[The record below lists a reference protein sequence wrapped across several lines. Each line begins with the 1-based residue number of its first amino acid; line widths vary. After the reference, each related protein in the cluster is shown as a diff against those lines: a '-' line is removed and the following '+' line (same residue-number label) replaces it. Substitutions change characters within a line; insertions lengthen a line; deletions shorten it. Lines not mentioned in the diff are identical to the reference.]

1 LQASK
6 QASKQYANIRAI
18 SWINMK
24 IKGDIMRNIKGKL
37 AILLLGFTG
46 FVNVAN
52 AALNDLGNGL
62 VNDTSLNIT
71 WMKDA
76 NLVKTSC
83 DANNALWQAF
93 DPSTLPAAQ
102 QSGRTKAQICT
113 ANGTL
118 NWFEAEAW
126 MSVLNAQNYLGYND
140 WRQPSTTQ
148 PDASCES
155 QVPAGGG
162 NPAQGFGY
170 NCTGSEL
177 GNLFNVSL
185 NNPNDAGTGA
195 TGGTVGTG
203 CFVGT
208 GGTAPADCFQTVG
221 PFSNAQSFAYW
232 SGVEYAPVTTDA
244 WDFNTRYGF
253 QNYFGKGNDGLF
265 VWPVR
270 SGQSVVAPV
279 TPQNV
284 PSLSIWGLGIMSLLL
299 AFVARRKAR

>member
-1 LQASK
+1 MRKSNNRLLSK
-6 QASKQYANIRAI
+6 IGVI
-18 SWINMK
+18 FFGCI
-24 IKGDIMRNIKGKL
+24 
-37 AILLLGFTG
+37 GFI
-46 FVNVAN
+46 NVAN

-62 VNDTSLNIT
+62 VDDTSLIIT

-93 DPSTLPAAQ
+93 DPSALPAAE

-126 MSVLNAQNYLGYND
+126 MAVLNAQNYLGYSD

-177 GNLFNVSL
+177 GHLFNVSL
-185 NNPNDAGTGA
+185 GNSNHAGTGT
-195 TGGTVGTG
+195 TGGTLGTG
-203 CFVGT
+203 CYAGT
-208 GGTAPADCFQTVG
+208 LGTAPADCFQTVG

-232 SGVEYAPVTTDA
+232 SGVEYAPVTSSA
-244 WDFNTRYGF
+244 WGF
-253 QNYFGKGNDGLF
+253 GTNFGHQDDIGKGVLLY

-284 PSLSIWGLGIMSLLL
+284 PTLSIWGLGIMSLLL

>member
-1 LQASK
+1 
-6 QASKQYANIRAI
+6 
-18 SWINMK
+18 M
-24 IKGDIMRNIKGKL
+24 
-37 AILLLGFTG
+37 
-46 FVNVAN
+46 AN
-52 AALNDLGNGL
+52 AALTDLGNGL
-62 VNDTSLNIT
+62 VNDTTLNIT

-93 DPSTLPAAQ
+93 NPTALPAAQ
-102 QSGRTKAQICT
+102 LSCNTKVQICT
-113 ANGTL
+113 ANVTL

-126 MSVLNAQNYLGYND
+126 IAVLNAQNYLGYND

-155 QVPAGGG
+155 QFPAGGG
-162 NPAQGFGY
+162 NPAQGFDY

-195 TGGTVGTG
+195 TGGTLGTG

-208 GGTAPADCFQTVG
+208 SGTAPADCFTTVG

-232 SGVEYAPVTTDA
+232 SGTEFAPDTTLA
-244 WDFNTRYGF
+244 WLFSTSYGV
-253 QNYFGKGNDGLF
+253 QTSGDKDNDDLF

-284 PSLSIWGLGIMSLLL
+284 PTLSLWGLGIMSLLL
-299 AFVARRKAR
+299 AFVARRKMKGAVA